1 MSGPLEGIRV
11 LELGFWVAGPAT
23 AGILADWG
31 AEVIKLEPPTGDP
44 MRGLFS
50 EAAGVDVPINPPF
63 ELDNRGKRS
72 ITLNLQSDEGR
83 AVARRLVER
92 ADVLVTNL
100 RTPALASFGL
110 DFPSAQAI
118 NPRLVY
124 CHLTGYGTQGPDRDR
139 PAYDVGAFWA
149 RAGVAM
155 SLAPKGS
162 EPPQQRGGMG
172 DHTTAIA
179 AVGAICAGLVAR
191 QRTGA
196 GQQVSTSLLRT
207 GVYIIG
213 WDVNTRLRLGR
224 VESPYDRRRIPNPLV
239 NCYRAGDG
247 KWFWLLGLQADR
259 HWPDLVRALG
269 RPELRD
275 DPRFKD
281 IRVRREH
288 NEACVA
294 ELDAIFATKSMA
306 EWIAAFDAAGMW
318 WAPVQT
324 IGEMLDDAQARAGGV
339 LTTTAV
345 AEGEAQTVANPVDFA
360 GTPAAS
366 PGIAPELGQHTEDV
380 LLELGYDWEH
390 IAALRARGAL
400 G

>member
-1 MSGPLEGIRV
+1 MSGPLEGTRV
-11 LELGFWVAGPAT
+11 LELGFWVAGPAA

-44 MRGLFS
+44 MRGLFLQ
-50 EAAGVDVPINPPF
+50 AAGVDVPINPPF

-72 ITLNLQSDEGR
+72 IAVNLQHEAGR
-83 AVARRLVER
+83 AVARRLIER

-100 RTPALASFGL
+100 RMGALARVGL
-110 DFPSAQAI
+110 DFPSVHAV
-118 NPRLVY
+118 NRRLVY
-124 CHLTGYGTQGPDRDR
+124 CHLTGYGTEGPDRDR
-139 PAYDVGAFWA
+139 PAYDVGAWWA

-179 AVGAICAGLVAR
+179 AVSAVCAALVAR
-191 QRTGA
+191 QRTGV
-196 GQQVSTSLLRT
+196 GQFVSTSLLRT
-207 GVYIIG
+207 GVYVLG

-224 VESPYDRRRIPNPLV
+224 VESPYDRRHIPNPLV
-239 NCYRAGDG
+239 NCYRAADG

-259 HWPDLVRALG
+259 HWPDLVRALD
-269 RPELRD
+269 RSELRD
-275 DPRFKD
+275 DPRFAN

-288 NEACVA
+288 ATACVEA
-294 ELDAIFATKSMA
+294 LDAIFATQPLA
-306 EWIAAFDAAGMW
+306 YWTAAFDAAGMW

-324 IGEMLDDAQARAGGV
+324 VGEMLDDPQARAGGV
-339 LTTTAV
+339 FTPTAV
-345 AEGEAQTVANPVDFA
+345 AEGEADMVASPADFS
-360 GTPAAS
+360 GTPCAMPAM
-366 PGIAPELGQHTEDV
+366 APEFGQHTEEV
-380 LLELGYDWEH
+380 LLELGFDWEQ
-390 IAALRARGAL
+390 IAALRDQGAL

>member
-1 MSGPLEGIRV
+1 MPGPLEGIRV
-11 LELGFWVAGPAT
+11 LELGFWVAGPAA

-44 MRGLFS
+44 MRGLFTH
-50 EAAGVDVPINPPF
+50 AAGIDVPINPPF

-72 ITLNLQSDEGR
+72 IALNLLHDDGR
-83 AVARRLVER
+83 AVARELVAR

-100 RTPALASFGL
+100 RTPALAGFGL

-124 CHLTGYGTQGPDRDR
+124 CHLTGYGTRGPDRDR
-139 PAYDVGAFWA
+139 PAYDVGAWWA

-179 AVGAICAGLVAR
+179 AVGAICAALVAR
-191 QRTGA
+191 QRTGG
-196 GQQVSTSLLRT
+196 GQMVSTSLLRT
-207 GVYIIG
+207 GVYILG

-239 NCYRAGDG
+239 NCYRGSDG

-269 RPELRD
+269 QPELRD

-294 ELDAIFATKSMA
+294 VLDAIFAAKPTA
-306 EWIAAFDAAGMW
+306 DWLAAFDAAGKW

-339 LTTTAV
+339 LTRV
-345 AEGEAQTVANPVDFA
+345 AIADGEADMVAAPADFA
-360 GTPAAS
+360 GTSVAT
-366 PGIAPELGQHTEDV
+366 PGMAPELGQHTEDV
-380 LLELGYDWEH
+380 LLELGYDWER
-390 IAALRARGAL
+390 IAALRERGAL

>member
-1 MSGPLEGIRV
+1 MAGPLEGIRV
-11 LELGFWVAGPAT
+11 LELGFWVAGPAA

-31 AEVIKLEPPTGDP
+31 AEVIKVEPPTGDP
-44 MRGLFS
+44 MRGLFAD
-50 EAAGVDVPINPPF
+50 AAGIDVPINPPF

-72 ITLNLQSDEGR
+72 IALNLHDAEGR
-83 AVARRLVER
+83 AVANQLVQR

-100 RTPALASFGL
+100 RAPALASFGL

-124 CHLTGYGTQGPDRDR
+124 CHLTGYGTTGPDRDR
-139 PAYDVGAFWA
+139 PAYDVGAWWA

-179 AVGAICAGLVAR
+179 AVAAICAALVAR
-191 QRTGA
+191 QRNGA
-196 GQQVSTSLLRT
+196 GQMVSTSLLRT
-207 GVYIIG
+207 GVYILG

-224 VESPYDRRRIPNPLV
+224 VESPYDRRHIPNPLI
-239 NCYRAGDG
+239 NCYRSSDG

-259 HWPDLVRALG
+259 HWPDLVRALE
-269 RPELRD
+269 RPELLHD
-275 DPRFKD
+275 ARFAD

-288 NEACVA
+288 AEACVA
-294 ELDAIFATKSMA
+294 TLDAIFVTQPMA
-306 EWIAAFDAAGMW
+306 HWIGAFDAAGMW

-324 IGEMLDDAQARAGGV
+324 IGEMLDDPQAHAGGV
-339 LTTTAV
+339 LTTVAV
-345 AEGEAQTVANPVDFA
+345 ADGEAAMVASPADFA
-360 GTPAAS
+360 GTPTATPS
-366 PGIAPELGQHTEDV
+366 MAPEFGQHTEDV
-380 LLELGYDWEH
+380 LLELGYDWER
-390 IAALRARGAL
+390 IGALRDRGAL